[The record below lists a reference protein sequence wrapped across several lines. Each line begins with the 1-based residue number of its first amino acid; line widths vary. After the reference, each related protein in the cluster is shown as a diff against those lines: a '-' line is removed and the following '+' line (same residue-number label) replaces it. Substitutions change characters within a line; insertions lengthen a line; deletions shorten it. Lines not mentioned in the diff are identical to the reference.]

1 MKCVIPNI
9 NFQFDSAYSN
19 FNKRENSG
27 PVTFHQKS
35 WKPPRLPEKPAYYK
49 KEIVTYNLSSK
60 AGVIPRKIGV

>member
-9 NFQFDSAYSN
+9 NFQFDSANSN

-27 PVTFHQKS
+27 PVTFHKKS

-49 KEIVTYNLSSK
+49 KEIVT
-60 AGVIPRKIGV
+60 